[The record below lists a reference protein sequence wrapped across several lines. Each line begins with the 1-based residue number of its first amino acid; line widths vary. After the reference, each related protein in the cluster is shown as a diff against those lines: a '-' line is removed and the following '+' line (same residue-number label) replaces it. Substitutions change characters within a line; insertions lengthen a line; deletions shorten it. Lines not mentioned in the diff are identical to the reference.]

1 MTLECGSLQD
11 RMPAVA
17 AGRAGWTAEDASNVE
32 TCADYG
38 AEWRLVQ
45 AARRLGR
52 PAEARLRQDVL
63 TRAVLAGVHARQRRA
78 RWTRL
83 GWVGGLAAAAAL
95 VLMVTQRRG
104 PSPEE
109 VASPAPMVAAGFH
122 LPLAELDQAD
132 TEVLEAV
139 LDQLDAPVSEGSSMD
154 APSLGD
160 LDDTQL
166 ERVLRSLEG

>member
-1 MTLECGSLQD
+1 MTLECGTVQD

-17 AGRAGWTAEDASNVE
+17 AGRAAWTTDEARHLEA
-32 TCADYG
+32 CAACA

-45 AARRLGR
+45 AARRLGAR
-52 PAEARLRQDVL
+52 AEARVQPAAL
-63 TRAVLAGVHARQRRA
+63 TRAALAGVRARRRA

-95 VLMVTQRRG
+95 VLMVTRPRG
-104 PSPEE
+104 RAPD
-109 VASPAPMVAAGFH
+109 AAPAPLAAAEFH

-132 TEVLEAV
+132 AEALEAV

>member
-17 AGRAGWTAEDASNVE
+17 AGRSAWTDEEARHADA
-32 TCADYG
+32 CADCK
-38 AEWRLVQ
+38 AEWRLVRS
-45 AARRLGR
+45 ARQLGAG
-52 PAEARLRQDVL
+52 AEARVEPQAL
-63 TRAVLAGVHARQRRA
+63 TRAVLAGVHARQRRT

-104 PSPEE
+104 PSPDE
-109 VASPAPMVAAGFH
+109 AAPPAPMVAAGFH

>member
-1 MTLECGSLQD
+1 MTLECGTLQD

-17 AGRAGWTAEDASNVE
+17 AGRSAWTDEEARHVDA
-32 TCADYG
+32 CADCA
-38 AEWRLVQ
+38 AEWRLVRSARQLGARADARVEPQ
-45 AARRLGR
+45 A
-52 PAEARLRQDVL
+52 L
-63 TRAVLAGVHARQRRA
+63 TRAVLAGLAARRRRA
-78 RWTRL
+78 HWTRL

-95 VLMVTQRRG
+95 VLMITQRRG
-104 PSPEE
+104 PAPEQP
-109 VASPAPMVAAGFH
+109 VAPAPLVAVGFH

-132 TEVLEAV
+132 AEVLEAV
-139 LDQLDAPVSEGSSMD
+139 LDQLDAPVGEGSSMD